1 MGSPTQGPAA
11 PGDPDIHRQLDL
23 LSQMVEEISG
33 ELALEPLLASLV
45 ERACR
50 LIGADDGAIG
60 LYVPERD
67 IIRTAASHAISR
79 DQILAELPRGHGLTG
94 RVLEL
99 GTPLR
104 CLYGEL
110 PHPTRTGAD
119 DMRMIGMPIRHR
131 GELIGVF
138 GIGAWPPKVLG
149 DAEQE
154 LLEHFARHAAVAI
167 VNARRYSDEQRRAVR
182 FAMIARI
189 AGIIAS
195 ETDFD
200 RLLQRAADAI
210 HELLGF
216 ASVDLPLIEPRDPNT
231 LVIRIR
237 GGEYKQRIHHV
248 DYLPVGQGIMGA
260 AALTRRVQL
269 VNDVAADP
277 RYVTP
282 PGVPSARAELA
293 VPILYG
299 DELLGVLNVEGD
311 TPFDELDRMSLGI
324 VAEHLAVAIHNAR
337 LAEQSQRVA
346 VLEERQRLSRELHDN
361 VTQILSSISL
371 MAQSL
376 NAAWRKDPAD
386 GERRAARLGELSQMA
401 FEEMRALLREL
412 MPCEEPSAAALGA
425 TPLQALAGV
434 LVEQHGL
441 ATAVTRLLPVMV
453 PGNLVLQL
461 DFDGYVPQVLRNER
475 ALLRVCQEAV
485 SNVIRHSQAGRVK
498 VSVRVREQQ
507 VYLRVLDDGRG
518 VGERPPHGFGLAS
531 MERRLDEIG
540 GSLRIRPRRPKG
552 TIVEATVPR
561 LDAESE
567 RNGNHEGAVG
577 ALTPSGR
584 EGART

>member
-1 MGSPTQGPAA
+1 MTPPTQQPAV
-11 PGDPDIHRQLDL
+11 PGDADVHRQLDL

-104 CLYGEL
+104 CRYSEL
-110 PHPTRTGAD
+110 PHPTRTNAD
-119 DMRMIGMPIRHR
+119 DMNMIGMPIRHR

-138 GIGAWPPKVLG
+138 GIGAWPPRVLG

-189 AGIIAS
+189 AGIIAT
-195 ETDFD
+195 ETDLD
-200 RLLQRAADAI
+200 LLLQRAADAI

-216 ASVDLPLIEPRDPNT
+216 ANVDLPLIEPRDPDT
-231 LVIRIR
+231 LVVRIR
-237 GGEYKQRIHHV
+237 GGEYKKRIHHV
-248 DYLPVGQGIMGA
+248 DYLPVGHGIMGA

-269 VNDVAADP
+269 VNDVSADP

-282 PGVPSARAELA
+282 PGVRGARAELA
-293 VPILYG
+293 VPMLYG
-299 DELLGVLNVEGD
+299 DELLGVVNVEGD
-311 TPFDELDRMSLGI
+311 MPFDELDRMSLGI

-386 GERRAARLGELSQMA
+386 GERRAVRLGELSQMA

-412 MPCEEPSAAALGA
+412 MPCEDPAATLTAA
-425 TPLQALAGV
+425 PLQALAGAV
-434 LVEQHGL
+434 LQQHGL

-453 PGNLVLQL
+453 PGNLVLHL
-461 DFDGYVPQVLRNER
+461 DFDGYVPQALRNER

-498 VSVRVREQQ
+498 VSVKVREQH

-518 VGERPPHGFGLAS
+518 VGKRPPRGFGLAS

-540 GSLRIRPRRPKG
+540 GSLRIKPRRPKG
-552 TIVEATVPR
+552 TIVEVTVPR
-561 LDAESE
+561 VDAESE
-567 RNGNHEGAVG
+567 RNGRSERAAPTSVRRSVPR
-577 ALTPSGR
+577 ATS
-584 EGART
+584 

>member
-1 MGSPTQGPAA
+1 MTSPTQEPAA
-11 PGDPDIHRQLDL
+11 PVDPDVHRQLDL

-33 ELALEPLLASLV
+33 ELALAPLLASLV

-104 CLYGEL
+104 CLYSEL
-110 PHPTRTGAD
+110 PHPTRTNAD
-119 DMRMIGMPIRHR
+119 DMSMIGMPIRHR

-138 GIGAWPPKVLG
+138 GIGAWPPRVLG

-189 AGIIAS
+189 AGIIAT
-195 ETDFD
+195 ETDLD

-269 VNDVAADP
+269 VNDVSADP

-282 PGVPSARAELA
+282 PGVRSARAELA

-299 DELLGVLNVEGD
+299 DELLGVVNVEGD

-412 MPCEEPSAAALGA
+412 MPCEEPSAAILGA

-498 VSVRVREQQ
+498 VSVRVREQH

-518 VGERPPHGFGLAS
+518 IGKRPPHGFGLAG

-567 RNGNHEGAVG
+567 RNGHGER
-577 ALTPSGR
+577 ALSPSER
-584 EGART
+584 EVAQT